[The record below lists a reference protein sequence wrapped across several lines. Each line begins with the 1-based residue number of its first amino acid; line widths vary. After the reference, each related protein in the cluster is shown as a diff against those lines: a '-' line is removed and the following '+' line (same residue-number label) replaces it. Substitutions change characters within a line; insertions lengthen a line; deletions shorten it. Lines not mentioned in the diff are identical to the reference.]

1 MAGDTFT
8 EIGKIE
14 AIQKLYEGSS
24 FKPCQFPCFE
34 SPEKGA
40 QITSASRVLLEGID
54 FDLVYFPLK
63 HLGYKAVLSVCG
75 QLYAR
80 LSHPRTLSVI
90 LGLSSKLDFP
100 QVKDIWEGITTAA
113 VENNISDVALDLVP
127 SQNGLTIS
135 VSATGETSL
144 LTSKRRSAAKSKD
157 LVCVSGRLG
166 AAYMGLR
173 VLQKEKKFFEN
184 GGEVSLEADRMLVQA
199 YLKPELNPSVVSQLE
214 EAEIYPSH
222 GYFLTHGL
230 ADAVKRLSRDSGL
243 GVKIYAGMIPFE
255 GNTFQRG
262 KEMDIDPIS
271 AAMNGGEDYQ
281 LLFTVPILC
290 LEKFRKDFQTFD
302 IIGHLALP
310 EAGTVL
316 VTPDGLEIPVKSQG
330 WPDET
335 L

>member
-14 AIQKLYEGSS
+14 AIEKLYSCSS
-24 FKPCQFPCFE
+24 FKPCQSPGFE
-34 SPEKGA
+34 SPAKGA

-75 QLYAR
+75 ELYAHM
-80 LSHPRTLSVI
+80 SHPRTLSVI
-90 LGLSSKLDFP
+90 LGLSAKLDFP

-113 VENNISDVALDLVP
+113 AENNISDVALDLVP
-127 SQNGLTIS
+127 SQNGLAIS

-144 LTSKRRSAAKSKD
+144 LSAKRRSTAKSKD

-184 GGEVSLEADRMLVQA
+184 GGEVSLEADKMLVQA

-230 ADAVKRLSRDSGL
+230 ADAVKRLSRDCGL
-243 GVKIYAGMIPFE
+243 GVKIYAAMIPFE

-271 AAMNGGEDYQ
+271 AAMNGGDDYQ
-281 LLFTVPILC
+281 LLFTIPILS

-302 IIGHLALP
+302 IIGHLAQP

-316 VTPDGLEIPVKSQG
+316 VTPEGLELPITAQG
-330 WPDET
+330 W
-335 L
+335 

>member
-1 MAGDTFT
+1 MAGDSFSD
-8 EIGKIE
+8 IGKIE
-14 AIQKLYEGSS
+14 AIERLYSGTP
-24 FKPCQFPCFE
+24 FKPCHSPSFE
-34 SPEKGA
+34 TPAKGA

-75 QLYAR
+75 ELYAR
-80 LSHPRTLSVI
+80 MSHPRTLSII
-90 LGLSSKLDFP
+90 LGLSAKLDFP
-100 QVKDIWEGITTAA
+100 QVKDIWEGISTAA
-113 VENNISDVALDLVP
+113 KENGFKDVDLDLVP

-135 VSATGETSL
+135 VNATGETPIL
-144 LTSKRRSAAKSKD
+144 NAKRRSPAKSKD
-157 LVCVSGRLG
+157 LICVSGRLG

-173 VLQKEKKFFEN
+173 VLQMEKRFFES
-184 GGEVSLEADRMLVQA
+184 GGEVSLEASRMLVQA
-199 YLKPELNPSVVSQLE
+199 YLKPELNPSIVSQLE

-222 GYFLTHGL
+222 GYFLTRGL

-243 GVKIYAGMIPFE
+243 GVKIYAAMIPFE

-271 AAMNGGEDYQ
+271 AAMNGGDDYQ
-281 LLFTVPILC
+281 LLFTIPILS
-290 LEKFRKDFQTFD
+290 LDKFRKDFQTFD

-316 VTPDGLEIPVKSQG
+316 VTPEGLEMPVTAQG
-330 WPDET
+330 WSD
-335 L
+335 

>member
-1 MAGDTFT
+1 MAGDSFSD
-8 EIGKIE
+8 IGKIE
-14 AIQKLYEGSS
+14 AIERLYSGTP
-24 FKPCQFPCFE
+24 FKPCHSPVFE
-34 SPEKGA
+34 TPAKGA

-75 QLYAR
+75 ELYAR
-80 LSHPRTLSVI
+80 MSHPRTLSVI
-90 LGLSSKLDFP
+90 LGLSAKLDFP
-100 QVKDIWEGITTAA
+100 QVKDLWEGIVAA
-113 VENNISDVALDLVP
+113 ATENGFKDVELDLVP

-144 LTSKRRSAAKSKD
+144 LNAKRRSPAKSKD
-157 LVCVSGRLG
+157 LICVSGRLG

-173 VLQKEKKFFEN
+173 VLQREKRFFES
-184 GGEVSLEADRMLVQA
+184 GGEVSLEASKMLVQA
-199 YLKPELNPSVVSQLE
+199 YLKPELNPSIVSQLE

-222 GYFLTHGL
+222 GYFLTRGL

-243 GVKIYAGMIPFE
+243 GVKIYAAMIPFE

-271 AAMNGGEDYQ
+271 AAMNGGDDYQ
-281 LLFTVPILC
+281 LLFTIPILS
-290 LEKFRKDFQTFD
+290 LDKFRKDFQTFD

-316 VTPDGLEIPVKSQG
+316 VTPEGLEMPVTAQG
-330 WPDET
+330 W
-335 L
+335 